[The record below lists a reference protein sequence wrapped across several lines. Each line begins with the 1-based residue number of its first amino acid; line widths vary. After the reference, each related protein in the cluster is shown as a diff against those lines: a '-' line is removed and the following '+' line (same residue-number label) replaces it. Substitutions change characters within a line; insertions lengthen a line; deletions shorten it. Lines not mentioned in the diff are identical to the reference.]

1 MFRKNKLAMLV
12 GEFLGTG
19 ALALT
24 VLALSHS
31 TLGQLPWFVA
41 ASAGLIVALMTLA
54 LGGISGAIFNP
65 ALTLGL
71 WTVRKMQ
78 TMQALSYIVV
88 QMLGGF
94 AAWMLFAYFA
104 KISVLHYPYS
114 MSYSAPVLVAE
125 VVGTFVFSFVFA
137 SALYQRFNIGTKAF
151 AIGGGLT
158 AGSLIATL
166 GSAGFLNPA
175 VALALHQF
183 AWGSYVL
190 GPILGAILGFNL
202 YNMLFVET
210 EVAEVAEAKAEAAAA
225 TSSLPAVPRLRAN
238 QPLKKLLLRSQQQS
252 AKQPLRNNQLVWYGF
267 RPEHPLIMG
276 GCFCLFAVTGMLAAA
291 VILPGRVDI
300 GLELF
305 DHGAQ
310 IVAQRV

>member
-1 MFRKNKLAMLV
+1 MLV
-12 GEFLGTG
+12 GEFLGTA

-24 VLALSHS
+24 VLSLSHS
-31 TLGQLPWFVA
+31 TLGQLSWFVA
-41 ASAGLIVALMTLA
+41 ASAGLVVALMVLA
-54 LGGISGAIFNP
+54 LGGISGAVFNP

-104 KISVLHYPYS
+104 KISIFHYPYN
-114 MSYSAPVLVAE
+114 MAYSAPVLVAE
-125 VVGTFVFSFVFA
+125 VVGTFVFAFSIA
-137 SALYQRFNIGTKAF
+137 GALYQRFPMGVKAF

-190 GPILGAILGFNL
+190 GPVLGAVLGFNL

-210 EVAEVAEAKAEAAAA
+210 EVAEVAEAKAEVAAARA
-225 TSSLPAVPRLRAN
+225 TVEKPARATTTRKTTAA
-238 QPLKKLLLRSQQQS
+238 KKTTATKR
-252 AKQPLRNNQLVWYGF
+252 KP
-267 RPEHPLIMG
+267 
-276 GCFCLFAVTGMLAAA
+276 AA
-291 VILPGRVDI
+291 RKKTTTK
-300 GLELF
+300 
-305 DHGAQ
+305 
-310 IVAQRV
+310 